1 MNRIIFCTA
10 FSLVMAMPVGASAQ
24 TSVQPGKWELTS
36 TFKGLPSGG
45 GGERTNAVC
54 LTQAVLQ
61 ALPEKTLIEASPP
74 PSDDSEKRPRPQCEY
89 LQVRRDGA
97 KSSWLTSCSE
107 PKATGSGSAT
117 VHSPQ
122 QVELHE
128 ELEIKKGFMSLKVQH
143 GVQARRIG
151 DCP

>member
-1 MNRIIFCTA
+1 MKRIIFCTV
-10 FSLVMAMPVGASAQ
+10 FSLVMAMPVGVLAQ

-36 TFKGLPSGG
+36 TFTGLPSGG
-45 GGERTNAVC
+45 SGERSHAVC
-54 LTQAVLQ
+54 ITQAALQ
-61 ALPEKTLIEASPP
+61 TLPEKTLIEASPP
-74 PSDDSEKRPRPQCEY
+74 PSDGSAKRPRPQCEY

-97 KSSWLTSCSE
+97 KSSWSTSCSE

-128 ELEIKKGFMSLKVQH
+128 ELEIKKGFMSLKIQH
-143 GVQARRIG
+143 DVRARRVG